1 MKVSNS
7 GEVVITY
14 PQDINEE
21 TTDMRV
27 IVNKF
32 SKTKFKKVLDEAVV
46 FNDDAK
52 DDILRILNEEKD
64 ALKNLRSIEEK
75 IQLRLPENF
84 RVWSRHDKLEQ

>member
-14 PQDINEE
+14 PQDVDEH